1 MNPKDSFNS
10 QTVSDY
16 KQKLK
21 PFLKHLYNIKEI
33 VKEKRERKLQ
43 THCTNILS
51 QSMGK
56 QGASQNVKTDFSR
69 DNSLK
74 YFENKREKLSNMLAQ
89 TDKLNSAVI
98 NEIKRLTLTK
108 IEWFFFSE
116 ALFTNSD
123 QSSENW

>member
-1 MNPKDSFNS
+1 
-10 QTVSDY
+10 
-16 KQKLK
+16 
-21 PFLKHLYNIKEI
+21 
-33 VKEKRERKLQ
+33 
-43 THCTNILS
+43 
-51 QSMGK
+51 MGK
-56 QGASQNVKTDFSR
+56 QGASQNVKTDFSP

-74 YFENKREKLSNMLAQ
+74 YLEKKREKLSNMLAQ

-116 ALFTNSD
+116 TLFTYSD